1 MTTGCKHHGDCF
13 TCPFADCIL
22 NELEAAQQD
31 AIDGINQEKKRSPK
45 YEYNHRRYMAR
56 RESEKEKQ
64 KIYRER
70 RKAGLP
76 QKEGNKTT
84 DWNEYQRKY
93 REEHREEIRALNRRN
108 YYKHRE
114 ERLEAGRKYREKKRR
129 EKDEMLKLLQGNR
142 EAADDL
148 QVSG

>member
-1 MTTGCKHHGDCF
+1 MTTGCKHHSDCF
-13 TCPFADCIL
+13 TCPFTDCIL

-142 EAADDL
+142 ETTDDL

>member
-114 ERLEAGRKYREKKRR
+114 ERLEAGRKYRERKRR

-142 EAADDL
+142 ETADDL

>member
-1 MTTGCKHHGDCF
+1 MRSGCKHHKDCF

-22 NELEAAQQD
+22 NELEAAQAD
-31 AIDGINQEKKRSPK
+31 AKDGINQEEKKRSPK

-64 KIYRER
+64 KIYRAR

-76 QKEGNKTT
+76 QKEGNKTA

-93 REEHREEIRALNRRN
+93 REEHREEIRARNRRN
-108 YYKHRE
+108 YYKNRE
-114 ERLEAGRKYREKKRR
+114 KRLEAGRIYREKKRR
-129 EKDEMLKLLQGNR
+129 ERDGIDTVVDFIGNS
-142 EAADDL
+142 DCYSKVD
-148 QVSG
+148 

>member
-1 MTTGCKHHGDCF
+1 MITGCKHHGDCF
-13 TCPFADCIL
+13 TCPFPDCIL
-22 NELEAAQQD
+22 NELEAAQED
-31 AIDGINQEKKRSPK
+31 AKFGINQEKKRSPR
-45 YEYNHRRYMAR
+45 YEYNHRRYMKR
-56 RESEKEKQ
+56 REQEKEKQ
-64 KIYRER
+64 KIYRAR

-93 REEHREEIRALNRRN
+93 REEHREEIRALNRMN

-129 EKDEMLKLLQGNR
+129 ERDGIDSVVDFIGN
-142 EAADDL
+142 
-148 QVSG
+148 SGCYSKVD